1 MPQMSL
7 VCQSVCQAASRTA
20 CLWCLPP
27 LPVSISTWS
36 TRRALL
42 RSLSGCASHLH
53 WLRICSGSIFVVHSP
68 STLSLLS
75 HFTPPPSL
83 FRFLSLPVSI
93 SISNCIQLFVF
104 KRCHENS
111 KLSLNNF
118 IYLRVFS
125 PLLVENFLPAPNA
138 TASSTFVIH
147 LFI

>member
-7 VCQSVCQAASRTA
+7 VCQSASRTA

-75 HFTPPPSL
+75 HFTLPPLAHPL
-83 FRFLSLPVSI
+83 LLSLPVSI

-138 TASSTFVIH
+138 TASSNFVFH